1 MSTSGDLNTILN
13 QLLTDNLSLKLL
25 LLAVL
30 RDKSVEELNA
40 YIMQTELRTNHAVNT
55 HQDSEGAKNVQ
66 AAGNSAIDTLRIL
79 IAEKSASL

>member
-1 MSTSGDLNTILN
+1 MSTSGDLNAVLN

-30 RDKSVEELNA
+30 RDKSVDELNG
-40 YIMQTELRTNHAVNT
+40 YILQTEIRTNHAVNN
-55 HQDSEGAKNVQ
+55 HNDPEGAKNVQ
-66 AAGNSAIDTLRIL
+66 AAGNSAIDMLRTL